1 MSCFEWNLA
10 NNESL
15 LWYKVFFRSFS
26 LFFSYNLIGGLL
38 LISTLRRRCLRS
50 QDRDCLFSLQSSVF
64 VFPYS
69 YYYTDPRRDA
79 RPQAIRY
86 CTYILLLALCPR
98 ACACVCRVV
107 WIQPALRTFS
117 DSDSDDTYSRN
128 RQSNRTTCSTNAPT
142 GSCASSRF
150 SLDYHQRKMVVGPV
164 DLQPCRVIW
173 VVSTKKR
180 KWEIDS
186 AGILAGCAT
195 YAHTCVNKDRP
206 RTLLDQSFTNHIIYP
221 TSCSHAIRKKKH
233 ETHASDLLNPRTE
246 WS

>member
-1 MSCFEWNLA
+1 MIQGFLSFLF
-10 NNESL
+10 S
-15 LWYKVFFRSFS
+15 FFFIQ
-26 LFFSYNLIGGLL
+26 SYRWSSAYLHTAPPL
-38 LISTLRRRCLRS
+38 STI

-64 VFPYS
+64 VFTYS

-128 RQSNRTTCSTNAPT
+128 RQSNRTTCNTNAPT

-150 SLDYHQRKMVVGPV
+150 YLDYHQRE
-164 DLQPCRVIW
+164 CRCTTTRMLSVHQE
-173 VVSTKKR
+173 VLLS
-180 KWEIDS
+180 
-186 AGILAGCAT
+186 
-195 YAHTCVNKDRP
+195 RP
-206 RTLLDQSFTNHIIYP
+206 
-221 TSCSHAIRKKKH
+221 
-233 ETHASDLLNPRTE
+233 
-246 WS
+246 